1 MGMLLLSSVAWG
13 QSADLNR
20 IRNDIRRLDTRIR
33 LLARSYRTFN
43 PNFTVSLAK
52 RVSDGK
58 LNFLLKDYT
67 RASIN
72 LFDAVENPRNK
83 GRAQWYEAMY
93 LLAEALFKSR
103 NYEGSG
109 RYYKRLVGL
118 NRTYVARSL
127 VRLVQIAEKT
137 KRYAWLNRYFQQAK
151 SLPSSPIRNQ
161 LFYLSGKG
169 LYQQKRFSDAK
180 RALEQ
185 IPVNSDFWARAQY
198 FLAVIT
204 LENPSN
210 GNISAA
216 TGRLLRILKRAS
228 RPTSTDERKVRDTI
242 LIAIARLYHQRG
254 LISRALL
261 YYQRLDRNSHV
272 FAQALYEICQAYL
285 RRSEQ
290 VKTAIERKKFNQK
303 ALNQLELLLAF
314 LPDTPFVPRVKLLRG
329 DLLLQLE
336 KFPKAMKNYES
347 LVSRYS
353 NVYAYMNNFSRR
365 HSDPKA
371 FFRNLISRDL
381 QKFDLA
387 QYLPKDAVN
396 WISSEELMSRAL
408 RLTNDLRT
416 MKQNIKDSRKIIRR
430 LEKALQIKDKIAL
443 SPSLKEGRARAQDIR
458 RKLISLEARLNAA
471 EKNIVFSKMT
481 SAERR
486 RYMEI
491 RRRLSAVRALFQQAP
506 KSRTDSKKRNN
517 SVKKRLASMMS
528 RLRNVGNKLVY
539 SRRMLRSVRN
549 WLLNNPKARKLT
561 PEQRNSLRTDANQL
575 ERLNDTL
582 TAERERLINL
592 IDLARIQLEY
602 SGMGSQEQKVQKTYR
617 SLLRQEKQ
625 LFQSLSSRLSSS
637 ERQSVSDI
645 RRYRTD
651 IRSTRLEVTT
661 FLNRL
666 RTQAEKNA
674 RLIQLQ
680 VSREKGNVNR
690 YNLATLRLQDNAKD
704 LIAQIAYR
712 SFASTQ
718 QKFYKLILQADV
730 GVIDV
735 AWQRKRSTQ
744 DQIDKIGVQQ
754 GKALRQLRL
763 EFKDLLKEVQ

>member
-1 MGMLLLSSVAWG
+1 
-13 QSADLNR
+13 
-20 IRNDIRRLDTRIR
+20 
-33 LLARSYRTFN
+33 
-43 PNFTVSLAK
+43 
-52 RVSDGK
+52 
-58 LNFLLKDYT
+58 
-67 RASIN
+67 
-72 LFDAVENPRNK
+72 
-83 GRAQWYEAMY
+83 
-93 LLAEALFKSR
+93 
-103 NYEGSG
+103 
-109 RYYKRLVGL
+109 
-118 NRTYVARSL
+118 
-127 VRLVQIAEKT
+127 
-137 KRYAWLNRYFQQAK
+137 
-151 SLPSSPIRNQ
+151 
-161 LFYLSGKG
+161 
-169 LYQQKRFSDAK
+169 
-180 RALEQ
+180 
-185 IPVNSDFWARAQY
+185 
-198 FLAVIT
+198 
-204 LENPSN
+204 
-210 GNISAA
+210 
-216 TGRLLRILKRAS
+216 
-228 RPTSTDERKVRDTI
+228 
-242 LIAIARLYHQRG
+242 
-254 LISRALL
+254 
-261 YYQRLDRNSHV
+261 
-272 FAQALYEICQAYL
+272 
-285 RRSEQ
+285 
-290 VKTAIERKKFNQK
+290 
-303 ALNQLELLLAF
+303 
-314 LPDTPFVPRVKLLRG
+314 
-329 DLLLQLE
+329 
-336 KFPKAMKNYES
+336 MKNYES